1 MTVYNLQLVV
11 NLGLNNNQI
20 KSPNVFAVFLRH
32 ANFHVNLAMKTGNVT
47 ASHIAAAQD
56 VSIVEQEIIEGKPR
70 RASSRAHA
78 SANWPNSPL

>member
-11 NLGLNNNQI
+11 NLNNNQI

-56 VSIVEQEIIEGKPR
+56 VVKQEIIEGKPR
-70 RASSRAHA
+70 RAFSRAHA